1 MTKAQIEL
9 LMTRD
14 VDEISEVAVHLP
26 SKQLRVT
33 LKNAAALLAREEQPA
48 EVDERLFIFK
58 LLRFV
63 QAALAGA
70 REPVNAEVAR
80 EVFRSA
86 QMVMKINIAPD
97 VNRSAR
103 DMLSVLLTEKTQR
116 ELLRNQFVSMADIA
130 AVYQLRSDEPL
141 RHLVRNPLKALKAK
155 VAPHGATSKP
165 QSVRTRGSSKP
176 KGLLR

>member
-14 VDEISEVAVHLP
+14 VDEVSEVAVHLP

-33 LKNAAALLAREEQPA
+33 LKNAAALLAREEQLA
-48 EVDERLFIFK
+48 EVEERLFIFK
-58 LLRFV
+58 LFRFV
-63 QAALAGA
+63 QAVLAGA
-70 REPVNAEVAR
+70 REPVTAEVAR

-86 QMVMKINIAPD
+86 QTVMKRNIAPD

-116 ELLRNQFVSMADIA
+116 ELLRNQFVSMADIV
-130 AVYQLRSDEPL
+130 AVFQLWTDEP
-141 RHLVRNPLKALKAK
+141 RRYVVRNPLKALMSEPTRHA
-155 VAPHGATSKP
+155 ATSKP
-165 QSVRTRGSSKP
+165 HSVRTKSSSKP